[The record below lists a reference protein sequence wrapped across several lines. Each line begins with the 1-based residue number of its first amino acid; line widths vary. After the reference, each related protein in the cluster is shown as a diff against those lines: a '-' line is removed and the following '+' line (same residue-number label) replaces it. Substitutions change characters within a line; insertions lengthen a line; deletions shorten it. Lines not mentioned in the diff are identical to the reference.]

1 MRKTKIV
8 CTLGPASSDAE
19 TIAKLIDAGMDVA
32 RLNFSHGTPES
43 HGEVMARVREASRA
57 AGKPVAILQDLPG
70 PKIRTGTGPDVGLE
84 EGAEVSVLP
93 GVDFTEPGRIG
104 CTYAELG
111 RELSPGKRILL
122 SDGLLELEVLD
133 SNPDEVRCRVAR
145 GGTLPARQ
153 GMNLPGAELSARPPT
168 ERDLELLRWGLDAG
182 VDYVALS
189 FVKGG
194 DDVARAREAAG
205 DRAKDVRFIAKIERE
220 EALSHLDGIFHEA
233 DAVMIARGD
242 LGVEMPPE
250 RVPNL
255 QRDLIRRANA
265 ADKPVITATQMLESM
280 IEHARPTRAEVSD
293 VAHAIWDGTDAVMLS
308 GETATGRH
316 PVECA
321 ALMSRIAEWAEREV
335 GAAPVQGGPAPHT
348 SVEDVIG
355 MAAELVARYLGS
367 RAIVAATLSGETA
380 RYASMARPRCA
391 VVALSPLEATRR
403 RVALYRGVIPVAID
417 EMKDTETLAE
427 AARRAVGSLFGD
439 GPGPAHCAG
448 PKSGAGAPG
457 IAVLVYGEPVGSGVK
472 ANTVRLVRVGTEGGA

>member
-8 CTLGPASSDAE
+8 CTLGPASSDAG

-32 RLNFSHGTPES
+32 RLNFSHGSPES

-70 PKIRTGTGPDVGLE
+70 PKIRTGSGPDLILKDDD
-84 EGAEVSVLP
+84 EVSVLP
-93 GVDFTEPGRIG
+93 GVETTAPGRIG

-111 RELSPGKRILL
+111 RELSPGKRIML
-122 SDGLLELEVLD
+122 SDGLLELEVLG
-133 SNPDEVRCRVAR
+133 STAEEVRCRVAR
-145 GGTLPARQ
+145 GGTLRARQ
-153 GMNLPGAELSARPPT
+153 GMNLPGAELSAHPPT
-168 ERDLELLRWGLDAG
+168 ERDLEFLKWGLDAG

-189 FVKGG
+189 FVKSGE
-194 DDVARAREAAG
+194 DIARARAAAG
-205 DRAKDVRFIAKIERE
+205 DRARDVRFIAKIERE
-220 EALSHLDGIFHEA
+220 EALSRLDGILEET

-316 PVECA
+316 PVESA
-321 ALMSRIAEWAEREV
+321 ALMSRIAEWAERESS
-335 GAAPVQGGPAPHT
+335 ACLAPVKQDAHT

-367 RAIVAATLSGETA
+367 TAIVAATLSGDTA
-380 RYASMARPRCA
+380 RYASMARPACA
-391 VVALSPLEATRR
+391 VVGLSPIESTRR
-403 RVALYRGVIPVAID
+403 RMALYRGVIPGAID
-417 EMKDTETLAE
+417 EMKDTEALAD
-427 AARRAVGSLFGD
+427 AARRAVRSLFGE
-439 GPGPAHCAG
+439 GEG
-448 PKSGAGAPG
+448 KGAGASG
-457 IAVLVYGEPVGSGVK
+457 IAVLVYGEPVGAGVK
-472 ANTVRLVRVGTEGGA
+472 ANTVRLVNVGDGEGGDSE